1 MTVSTLLDER
11 ELPMNSELQKNE
23 LVKNDRKTKTRFRRY
38 DMTS

>member
-11 ELPMNSELQKNE
+11 ELPMNSEFLKNE
-23 LVKNDRKTKTRFRRY
+23 LVKNDMKTKTRFRRY